1 MPIFNLPMLMVRLTS
16 ALSLNRPFRLTMLMT
31 NIAGNGRADL
41 IHTDKFT
48 GNGRVWYNMGE
59 QPESERTRL
68 SGSIFEW
75 AESGVLYNGWTR
87 GPNQQFASLQ
97 GQGRADLIKINP
109 RTGHVSSQAARSSG
123 VESARSI
130 TDVL

>member
-1 MPIFNLPMLMVRLTS
+1 MLTIV
-16 ALSLNRPFRLTMLMT
+16 
-31 NIAGNGRADL
+31 IAGDGRADL
-41 IHTDKFT
+41 IHTDKFN

-75 AESGVLYNGWTR
+75 ADSGVLYNGWTR

-109 RTGHVSSQAARSSG
+109 RNGHVSCQVATLSG
-123 VESARSI
+123 IGSARSM
-130 TDVL
+130 TDLF